1 MGSLLIRQRS
11 LLLRTAFLALMAEAA
26 YAAGDAAEGEKVFRN
41 CSPCHSVANKT
52 NKAGPY
58 LQGVVGRPVAT
69 AEGYAYYSEAMKAL
83 GATGAVWDEA
93 TLDAFLKDPRGF
105 VQGTGMRSLPIKRET
120 ERADLIA
127 FLKSN

>member
-1 MGSLLIRQRS
+1 
-11 LLLRTAFLALMAEAA
+11 MAEAA
-26 YAAGDAAEGEKVFRN
+26 FAAGDVAQGEKVFRN
-41 CSPCHSVANKT
+41 CASCHSVADKT

-105 VQGTGMRSLPIKRET
+105 VQGTRMRNVAPLKRET
-120 ERADLIA
+120 ERADVIA

>member
-1 MGSLLIRQRS
+1 MGCLLAALATASLG
-11 LLLRTAFLALMAEAA
+11 LMAEAA
-26 YAAGDAAEGEKVFRN
+26 FAAGDVAQGEKVFRN
-41 CSPCHSVANKT
+41 CASCHSVADKT

-93 TLDAFLKDPRGF
+93 TLDAFLKDLGGSYRARGCA
-105 VQGTGMRSLPIKRET
+105 MSHPSREKLSELT
-120 ERADLIA
+120 
-127 FLKSN
+127 